1 MRIFIDSNLLIYLNN
16 LVNRSL
22 RIIYEDFYTRIIEEN
37 EPYTDII
44 ILDEL
49 IYISQERY
57 NVPYKTTLGFIEEI
71 VKPFVN
77 IISLGEDEYNIAAKV
92 ILERNIRPSDAL
104 HLGAMKKKNISTIVS
119 EDKDFDKI
127 EWVNRSWLTT

>member
-1 MRIFIDSNLLIYLNN
+1 MRIFIDSNLLIYLNT

>member
-1 MRIFIDSNLLIYLNN
+1 MRIFIDSNLLIYLNT

-57 NVPYKTTLGFIEEI
+57 NVPY
-71 VKPFVN
+71 
-77 IISLGEDEYNIAAKV
+77 
-92 ILERNIRPSDAL
+92 
-104 HLGAMKKKNISTIVS
+104 
-119 EDKDFDKI
+119 
-127 EWVNRSWLTT
+127 

>member
-1 MRIFIDSNLLIYLNN
+1 
-16 LVNRSL
+16 
-22 RIIYEDFYTRIIEEN
+22 FYTRIIEEN
-37 EPYTDII
+37 EPYTDILV
-44 ILDEL
+44 LDEL
-49 IYISQERY
+49 IYVSQKRY
-57 NVPYKTTLGFIEEI
+57 NVTYKITLEFIEDI

-92 ILERNIRPSDAL
+92 ILEHNIRPSDAL

-127 EWVNRSWLTT
+127 EWINRFWLTT

>member
-1 MRIFIDSNLLIYLNN
+1 MRIFIDSNLLIYLNT

-22 RIIYEDFYTRIIEEN
+22 RIIYEDFYIRIIEEN
-37 EPYTDII
+37 EPYTDILV
-44 ILDEL
+44 LDEL
-49 IYISQERY
+49 IYISQKRY
-57 NVPYKTTLGFIEEI
+57 NVPYKTTLEFIEEI

-92 ILERNIRPSDAL
+92 ILEHNIKPSDAL

-127 EWVNRSWLTT
+127 EWINRFWLTT